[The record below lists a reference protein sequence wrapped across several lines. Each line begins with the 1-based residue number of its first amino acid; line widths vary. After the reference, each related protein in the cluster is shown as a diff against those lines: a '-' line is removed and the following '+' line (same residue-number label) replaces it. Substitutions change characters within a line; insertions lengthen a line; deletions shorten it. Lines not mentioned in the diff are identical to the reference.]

1 MANFKRIGLQR
12 RRADLTHEQY
22 VAHWVNV
29 HAPLAK
35 RLPKLRRY
43 SINVIDRSRYP
54 SFGYD
59 GFSELWFDSQAD
71 CEAAFNSPEGVTL
84 LADLKNYV
92 EGVDPVFV
100 EEHQIVWP

>member
-1 MANFKRIGLQR
+1 MGNFKRIGLQR
-12 RRADLTHEQY
+12 RRADLSHEQF

-35 RLPKLRRY
+35 RLPGLRRY
-43 SINVIDRSRYP
+43 SVNVVDREHYP
-54 SFGYD
+54 YFGYD

-71 CEAAFNSPEGVTL
+71 FQAALKSPEGVTL

-92 EGVDPVFV
+92 ERVDPVFV

>member
-1 MANFKRIGLQR
+1 MGNFKRIGLQR

-43 SINVIDRSRYP
+43 SINVIDRERYP
-54 SFGYD
+54 DLGYD

-84 LADLKNYV
+84 LADLKNYA
-92 EGVDPVFV
+92 ESVDPVFV

>member
-1 MANFKRIGLQR
+1 MQSFKRIGLQR
-12 RRADLTHEQY
+12 RRADLSYEQF

-29 HAPLAK
+29 HAELAK

-43 SINVIDRSRYP
+43 SVNLIDRERYP
-54 SFGYD
+54 HFEYD
-59 GFSELWFDSQAD
+59 RFSELWFDSQAD
-71 CEAAFNSPEGVTL
+71 FETAFSSPEGVRL
-84 LADLKNYV
+84 LSDLKNYV

>member
-1 MANFKRIGLQR
+1 MKGFKRIGLQR
-12 RRADLTHEQY
+12 KRSDLTHEQF

-43 SINVIDRSRYP
+43 SINVIDRERYP
-54 SFGYD
+54 HFGYD
-59 GFSELWFDSQAD
+59 GFSELWFDSQTD
-71 CEAAFNSPEGVTL
+71 FEAAFSSPEGVIL

-92 EGVDPVFV
+92 EGVDPIFID
-100 EEHQIVWP
+100 EHQIVWP

>member
-12 RRADLTHEQY
+12 KRADLSHEQF

-29 HAPLAK
+29 HAELAK

-43 SINVIDRSRYP
+43 AINVIDRARHP
-54 SFGYD
+54 DFGYD

-71 CEAAFNSPEGVTL
+71 CEAAFRSPEGVAL
-84 LADLKNYV
+84 LADLRNYV

-100 EEHQIVWP
+100 EEHRIVWP

>member
-1 MANFKRIGLQR
+1 MGNFKRIGLQR
-12 RRADLTHEQY
+12 RRADLSQEQF

-29 HAPLAK
+29 HAPLAE

-43 SINVIDRSRYP
+43 SVNVIDRERYP
-54 SFGYD
+54 HFGYD

-71 CEAAFNSPEGVTL
+71 CEAAFKSPEGITV
-84 LADLKNYV
+84 LADLRNYV
-92 EGVDPVFV
+92 ESVDPVLV